1 MKRIQLSNRR
11 LVAALVAVLI
21 LTVAIAFLTPLEQ
34 KLGSKLRLIYLHGA
48 WVWTGILTFCLAG
61 SVGLAALYFRRHTLH
76 GWSRSIGWSGLCF
89 WITYLPMSL
98 AVMQI
103 NWNGFFFD
111 EPRWRVPFTFAIIG
125 LLLQVGL
132 WLINLPWAASL
143 ANFGFAVALMFNL
156 SRMESVLHP
165 ESPVFTSGSAVIK
178 WIFIL
183 LLASTLLLSGLLS
196 YAWMRFFPYKE
207 IHPLEGGEITC

>member
-61 SVGLAALYFRRHTLH
+61 SVGLAALYPSASTALH
-76 GWSRSIGWSGLCF
+76 DWSRSIGWSGLCF

-165 ESPVFTSGSAVIK
+165 ESPVITSGSAGIK
-178 WIFIL
+178 GIFIL
-183 LLASTLLLSGLLS
+183 LLASTLLFSGLLS
-196 YAWMRFFPYKE
+196 YAWMRFFPLRKSIYMKE
-207 IHPLEGGEITC
+207 GK